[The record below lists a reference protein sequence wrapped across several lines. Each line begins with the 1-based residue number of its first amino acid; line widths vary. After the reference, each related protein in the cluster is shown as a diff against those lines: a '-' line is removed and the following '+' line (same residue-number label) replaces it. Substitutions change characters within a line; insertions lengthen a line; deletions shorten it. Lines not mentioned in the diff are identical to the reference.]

1 MSELIAVFGVHASVL
16 VLLAIALD
24 VVSGLIR
31 AGFQGVV
38 SSRKMWRGLLGKSAV
53 LVVMCTAGIV
63 DYGLLSSLDIG
74 IDAPIYE
81 TVCAYIVV
89 MELVSVFENVA
100 QVNPQ
105 LGKLR
110 SLFKLTSS
118 TETNTP
124 PTVTAGDADVSRETD

>member
-1 MSELIAVFGVHASVL
+1 MSELIAVFGTHASVL

-118 TETNTP
+118 DETNTP
-124 PTVTAGDADVSRETD
+124 PTVTARDADVSRETD

>member
-1 MSELIAVFGVHASVL
+1 MGELLAVFGVHASVL
-16 VLLAIALD
+16 VLLAIILD
-24 VVSGLIR
+24 VVSGIIR

-118 TETNTP
+118 DETNTP
-124 PTVTAGDADVSRETD
+124 PTVTARDADVSRETD

>member
-1 MSELIAVFGVHASVL
+1 MGELLAVFGVHASVL
-16 VLLAIALD
+16 VLLAIILD
-24 VVSGLIR
+24 VVSGIIR

-124 PTVTAGDADVSRETD
+124 PTVTAEGADVSRETD